1 MGQRKYLGILKGSMG
16 LAMTDYELQNA
27 LRQQLVTIK
36 ANYDALP
43 EHLKR
48 QDIRWDKIGQ
58 GDIEELRKVGL

>member
-1 MGQRKYLGILKGSMG
+1 MG